1 MVVNANT
8 KPSKHS
14 SYDINEGVLSVKIRY
29 AIKRGKRWHLQLPVP
44 KDLQSHYNGSL
55 IKRSLGTGSVFDAAK
70 AVSHLY
76 AAYASEFEQL
86 KDGKISQSVLSTKPT
101 EALLSFIS
109 GIDSGRDIASFMAS
123 MADPSATE
131 LTVNSYVPPVADPDD
146 PNSYRL
152 SDLTEL
158 YLDNHRGPSDKLIR
172 DTIYTFN
179 AFIDVVGNKRLSDVS
194 RADVHAYRDS
204 LIGIGNKTATI
215 RKRMGYVS
223 AVFSVALRELE
234 MDKANPALAVQ
245 IRGEGG
251 DKVKRIPARVTELQK
266 LRPLIE
272 SQPDDL
278 RLILGMLFDTGCRLA
293 EIVGIKLDDI
303 KLGEEIP
310 YIILRSH
317 ASRRLKT
324 ASSTREVPLVGFSLW
339 CARKTVALNKGRE
352 FAFPSYCSASKIRSN
367 SASAAL
373 IKWIKKRGVDK
384 TPHELR
390 HGWADRL
397 RETGCSPEIRK
408 ALGGWSIGG
417 IAAEYG
423 EGYSLKVKHEALRKI
438 ADY

>member
-1 MVVNANT
+1 MVT
-8 KPSKHS
+8 KTLSQASKTN

-29 AIKRGKRWHLQLPVP
+29 AIKRGNRWHLQLPVP
-44 KDLQSHYNGSL
+44 KDLQDHYNGSL

-76 AAYASEFEQL
+76 AAYAAEFEQL
-86 KDGKISQSVLSTKPT
+86 KDGKISQSVLARKPT
-101 EALLSFIS
+101 ETLLGFIS
-109 GIDSGRDIASFMAS
+109 GIDSGLDMATFMES

-131 LTVNSYVPPVADPDD
+131 LTVNSYVPPVADPND

-152 SDLTEL
+152 SDLTGL
-158 YLDNHRGPSDKLIR
+158 YLDNHRGPSDKLVR

-179 AFIDVVGNKRLSDVS
+179 ALIDVVGNKRLSEMG

-204 LIGIGNKTATI
+204 LIKLGNKTATI
-215 RKRMGYVS
+215 RKRMGYLS

-251 DKVKRIPARVTELQK
+251 DKTKRIPARVTELQK
-266 LRPLIE
+266 LKPFIE
-272 SQPDDL
+272 AQPDDL

-293 EIVGIKLDDI
+293 EIVGIKLKDI
-303 KLGEEIP
+303 KVDGEIP
-310 YIILRSH
+310 HIILRSH

-339 CARKTVALNKGRE
+339 CARKAIDRNKGRE

-373 IKWIKKRGVDK
+373 VKWINKKGVDK

-397 RETGCSPEIRK
+397 RETGCPPEIRK

-423 EGYSLKVKHEALRKI
+423 EGYSLRVKHEALLKI